1 MPDIV
6 GNCHRRWWIVR
17 FFNVE
22 SKTDCSSR
30 KGGGYSM
37 EFGVIYLVFLFYYL
51 VNFYYRN
58 KRLWHALMFFSMNC
72 NMYSCFLKSTALCAH
87 HSPCFPGNCSDTIS
101 CQCSDGF
108 TGDTGLNRCKTCK
121 LRFFNFALDIHVTL
135 SEKI

>member
-1 MPDIV
+1 
-6 GNCHRRWWIVR
+6 
-17 FFNVE
+17 
-22 SKTDCSSR
+22 
-30 KGGGYSM
+30 M

-72 NMYSCFLKSTALCAH
+72 NMYSCVLDSTALCAH

-135 SEKI
+135 SEKIWNESLWHFAKGQRNFAMIHQKVVTLLQFACCKY